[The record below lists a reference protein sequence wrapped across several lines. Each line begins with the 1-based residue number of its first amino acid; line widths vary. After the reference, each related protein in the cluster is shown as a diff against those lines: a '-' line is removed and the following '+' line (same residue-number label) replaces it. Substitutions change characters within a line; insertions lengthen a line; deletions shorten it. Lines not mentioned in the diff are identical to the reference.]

1 MKKAQKHI
9 AMLIILTILL
19 SIAGISH
26 ATGDVTMQLTSNSK
40 LEEGKTVEV
49 SLAITSINAGEGIDT
64 VTAQLNYNQEIFEP
78 VTEESFTGLN
88 HWNFIMYNEDDGA
101 FILSKSSKVDSN
113 SEVLKVELKVKEN
126 ITVDKAEVSIS
137 NIVVSGGDE
146 DIDVDMVSV
155 TIEVPE
161 PTKPTPEEPDTN
173 TEAPDTNTEIPDT
186 NTEIP
191 GTNTEEPAPSTN
203 TQKPTPSEK
212 PKTNTQ
218 TPTSNGS
225 VKTNTDKTQTIAQQ
239 DNSKSSGTIPQTGTA
254 EDIIFFTIFAAMVI
268 GVVSYIR
275 YRSVSKDIK

>member
-1 MKKAQKHI
+1 MKKTKKQI
-9 AMLIILTILL
+9 AILIILTIIL

-26 ATGDVTMQLTSNSK
+26 ATGSVTMQLTSNSK
-40 LEEGKTVEV
+40 LEEGQTVEV
-49 SLAITSINAGEGIDT
+49 KLAITSINAGEGIDT

-173 TEAPDTNTEIPDT
+173 TEAPDTNTEIP
-186 NTEIP
+186 